1 MFGYVRPIRG
11 SLPDEAFSRYQAAYC
26 GLCTRLGRRLGYRA
40 RFTVNYDLTFLSLL
54 LGAAAPEHVC
64 RECPCP
70 ARPGRKKRCRI
81 GGEEQDFCA
90 DLCVILYEHKL
101 RDAIE
106 DEPFFR
112 ALGARLASRLLR
124 RAYKKAAASCPDE
137 DALVRG
143 KLAALR
149 ALEKSGSDS
158 LDRTA
163 DAFASIL
170 RAGAARGGDE
180 KTRRVLEQLLYHVGR
195 YIYLVDALDDLPRD
209 CKTGAYNVLAR
220 RFSVQDGKLADDD
233 RAALLSTINASIG
246 LACAAFELLP
256 GTQDRDI
263 LDHILYSG
271 LPAAALSVAAGTF
284 HPEKKHRSTT

>member
-11 SLPDEAFSRYQAAYC
+11 SLPDEAFERYRAAYC
-26 GLCTRLGRRLGYRA
+26 GLCERLHSRLGFRA

-54 LGAAAPEHVC
+54 LGADAPEAQC
-64 RECPCP
+64 RDCPCP

-81 GGEEQDFCA
+81 GGAEQDFCA
-90 DLCVILYEHKL
+90 DLCVILYYHKL
-101 RDAIE
+101 RDSVA

-112 ALGARLASRLLR
+112 SLGVRLAARLLR
-124 RAYKKAAASCPDE
+124 RAYKKAAKSCPDE
-137 DALVRG
+137 DALVRE
-143 KLAALR
+143 KLASLR
-149 ALEKSGSDS
+149 ELENSGSDS

-170 RAGAARGGDE
+170 RAGAARGADE
-180 KTRRVLEQLLYHVGR
+180 KTRRVLEQILYHVGR

-220 RFSVQDGKLADDD
+220 RFPAQDGKLADDD

-256 GTQDRDI
+256 GAQDRDI
-263 LDHILYSG
+263 LDHILYRG
-271 LPAAALSVAAGTF
+271 LPAAAQSVAAGTF
-284 HPEKKHRSTT
+284 HPKKRHRRAT